1 MSPRNLRLSLEE
13 KMTMNLDAALQTFFA
28 EAEELL
34 NSMEAA
40 LLRLDDGDSDP
51 ETINEIFRA
60 AHTIKG
66 SAGLFGLDDIVH
78 FTHIVENVLD
88 RARDNK
94 VVVTSDLLSILLPCR
109 DHIAVLIEHAIHNR
123 SNDEYCLATGK
134 ALVESLAPWL
144 DGEDANTDVPAIAP
158 AQEAQADY
166 IQSLVSEGDQDY
178 VLDRERW
185 HISVRFGKDLLR
197 NGMDPLS
204 IMRFL
209 ASLGEITHITTI
221 TDNLPDYEHFDP
233 EQLYLGFEITL
244 ASNATQQQIEDAFMF
259 VRDESDITII
269 PPRSNIEAYIN
280 LINSLPE
287 DTQRLGEILVKSHAI
302 SYQELDAAL
311 ELQKQQAKSQSPI
324 SMLGDIL
331 IEGDAVAPEIV
342 SAALDKQKKISEK
355 KTSPENR
362 FIRVDAE
369 RLDTLINLIGELVIN
384 RQRIDLLASTMGNPT
399 LMEAVTS
406 MGNFT
411 EAIRDAALTLRMV
424 PVGDTFQ
431 KFKRVVRDTAKTL
444 NKEIDLEIEGAET
457 ELDRSMVEK
466 LNDPLMHIV
475 RNAMDHGIEPM
486 EVRQARGKPLQ
497 GTIKL
502 TAYHDAGNIV
512 IGIHDDG
519 GGLDVEKIRKKAIA
533 NGILD
538 ANTQLSRQEI
548 FQLIFHPGLS
558 TAEQVTN
565 LSGRGVGMDVVKRN
579 IEELQ
584 GGVEIESE
592 MGVGTSLSI
601 RLPLTLAIIDGFH
614 VLAGGIDFIVPQN
627 TILECVDLNSLAH
640 SQGQNCV
647 NLRGE
652 QVPYIRLREIFSLQG
667 DEPQREK
674 IVVVQFGEKR
684 AGIVVDELHGEI
696 QSVVKPMGP
705 IFQALKGIG
714 GSSLLGT
721 GAVALILE
729 IQQLIGF
736 AINREQ
742 LRNTAV
748 PMNAQ
753 EQKS

>member
-1 MSPRNLRLSLEE
+1 
-13 KMTMNLDAALQTFFA
+13 MNLDAALQTFFA
-28 EAEELL
+28 EADDLL

-40 LLRLDDGDSDP
+40 LLHLDEGDTDP

-66 SAGLFGLDDIVH
+66 SAGLFGLDDIVR

-94 VVVTSDLLSILLPCR
+94 ISLTSDLLSILLPCR
-109 DHIAVLIEHAIHNR
+109 DHIALLIEHAMHQH
-123 SNDEYCLATGK
+123 SNDEECLASGQ
-134 ALVESLAPWL
+134 ALLNSLEPWLEDKVESSVSNNVPLADPSQTL
-144 DGEDANTDVPAIAP
+144 
-158 AQEAQADY
+158 QADY
-166 IQSLVSEGDQDY
+166 IKSLVSEEE
-178 VLDRERW
+178 RESW
-185 HISVRFGKDLLR
+185 HISVRFGSDLLR

-209 ASLGEITHITTI
+209 ASLGDITHITTI
-221 TDNLPDYEHFDP
+221 TDHLPDYEHFDP

-244 ASNATQQQIEDAFMF
+244 TSSATQQQIEDAFMF
-259 VRDESDITII
+259 VRDDSDITII
-269 PPRSNIEAYIN
+269 PPRSNIDAYVN
-280 LINSLPE
+280 LIESLPE
-287 DTQRLGEILVKSHAI
+287 DSKRLGEILVKSHAI
-302 SYQELDAAL
+302 SYQELEAAL
-311 ELQKQQAKSQSPI
+311 ATQKQQARNQDAV
-324 SMLGDIL
+324 SMLGDLL
-331 IEGDAVAPEIV
+331 IEGEAVAPEIV
-342 SAALDKQKKISEK
+342 CAALDKQKKITEK
-355 KTSPENR
+355 KTNPENR

-384 RQRIDLLASTMGNPT
+384 RQRIDLLASKMGNPT
-399 LMEAVTS
+399 LIEAVTS

-431 KFKRVVRDTAKTL
+431 KFKRVVRDTAKSL

-475 RNAMDHGIEPM
+475 RNAMDHGIEST
-486 EVRQARGKPLQ
+486 EVRVARGKPAQ

-519 GGLDVEKIRKKAIA
+519 GGLDVEKIRKKAVS

-538 ANTQLSRQEI
+538 EGVQLSRQEL

-592 MGVGTSLSI
+592 MGVGTSLNI

-614 VLAGGIDFIVPQN
+614 VVAGAIDFIVPQN
-627 TILECVDLNSLAH
+627 AILECVDLNSLSH
-640 SQGQNCV
+640 SHGQNCV

-667 DEPQREK
+667 VESDREK

-696 QSVVKPMGP
+696 QTVVKPMGP

-721 GAVALILE
+721 GAVALILD
-729 IQQLIGF
+729 IQQLISY

-742 LRNTAV
+742 LRNSTI
-748 PMNAQ
+748 PLSAQ
-753 EQKS
+753 EQ

>member
-1 MSPRNLRLSLEE
+1 
-13 KMTMNLDAALQTFFA
+13 MNLDDALQTFFA
-28 EAEELL
+28 EAEDLL

-40 LLRLDDGDSDP
+40 LLRMDEGDKDM

-66 SAGLFGLDDIVH
+66 SAGLFGLNDIVS

-88 RARDNK
+88 RARDEK
-94 VVVTSDLLSILLPCR
+94 IVVTGDLLSILLPCR
-109 DHIAVLIEHAIHNR
+109 DHIATLVENAMHER
-123 SNDEYCLATGK
+123 PNDAECLAHGK
-134 ALVESLAPWL
+134 ALLDSLLPWL
-144 DGEDANTDVPAIAP
+144 EPSKAAVHASAPVAAGVTPFGSGTDADH
-158 AQEAQADY
+158 EA
-166 IQSLVSEGDQDY
+166 
-178 VLDRERW
+178 W
-185 HISVRFGKDLLR
+185 HISVRLGPDLLR

-204 IMRFL
+204 ILRFL
-209 ASLGEITHITTI
+209 RTLGEITHITTI
-221 TDNLPDYEHFDP
+221 TDHLPEFNDYDP

-244 ASNATQQQIEDAFMF
+244 VSNASQQQIEDAFMF
-259 VRDESDITII
+259 VRDDSDLKLI
-269 PPRSNIEAYIN
+269 PPRSNIQAYIN
-280 LINSLPE
+280 LIQSLPE
-287 DTQRLGEILVKSHAI
+287 NAQRLGEILVKSHAI
-302 SYQELDAAL
+302 TFQELEAAL
-311 ELQKQQAKSQSPI
+311 TTQKQQAKSSGAVG
-324 SMLGDIL
+324 MLGDIL
-331 IEGDAVAPEIV
+331 IEEQAIAPEIV

-355 KTSPENR
+355 KSSGENR

-369 RLDTLINLIGELVIN
+369 RLDILINLIGELVIN
-384 RQRIDLLASTMGNPT
+384 RQRVDLLSSKMGNPT
-399 LMEAVTS
+399 LIEAVTS

-424 PVGDTFQ
+424 PIGDTFQ
-431 KFKRVVRDTAKTL
+431 KFKRVVRDTAKTIG
-444 NKEIDLEIEGAET
+444 KEIELEIEGAET

-475 RNAMDHGIEPM
+475 RNAMDHGIESVA
-486 EVRQARGKPLQ
+486 VRQTRNKSGG

-502 TAYHDAGNIV
+502 TARHDAGNIV

-533 NGILD
+533 NGILEEGIH
-538 ANTQLSRQEI
+538 LSRQEL

-584 GGVEIESE
+584 GGIEIESE
-592 MGVGTSLSI
+592 VGVGTSFSI

-614 VLAGGIDFIVPQN
+614 VTAGLIDFIVPQN
-627 TILECVDLNSLAH
+627 TILECVDLNSLNH
-640 SQGQNCV
+640 VQGQNCV

-652 QVPYIRLREIFSLQG
+652 QVPYIRLREIFALQPK
-667 DEPQREK
+667 DHSREK

-696 QSVVKPMGP
+696 QTVVKPMGP

-721 GAVALILE
+721 GAVALILD

-736 AINREQ
+736 AINREH
-742 LRNTAV
+742 LRNNAFSV
-748 PMNAQ
+748 SAQ
-753 EQKS
+753 EQEQ

>member
-1 MSPRNLRLSLEE
+1 
-13 KMTMNLDAALQTFFA
+13 MNLDGALQTFFA
-28 EAEELL
+28 EAEDLL
-34 NSMEAA
+34 NSMESA
-40 LLRLDDGDSDP
+40 LLRLDDGDHDM

-66 SAGLFGLDDIVH
+66 SAGLFGLNDIVS

-88 RARDNK
+88 RARDEK
-94 VVVTSDLLSILLPCR
+94 ITISGDLLSILLPCR
-109 DHIAVLIEHAIHNR
+109 DHIATLVEHAMHGSENDEECLAHGNALLDSLTPWLESKPATTEPVAMPAAKAPATLANNAALQSGNHNR
-123 SNDEYCLATGK
+123 
-134 ALVESLAPWL
+134 
-144 DGEDANTDVPAIAP
+144 
-158 AQEAQADY
+158 EA
-166 IQSLVSEGDQDY
+166 
-178 VLDRERW
+178 W
-185 HISVRFGKDLLR
+185 HISVRLGADLLR

-209 ASLGEITHITTI
+209 GSLGEITHITTL
-221 TDNLPDYEHFDP
+221 TDHLPEFNEFDP

-244 ASNATQQQIEDAFMF
+244 VSDATQQQIEDAFMF
-259 VRDESDITII
+259 VREESQIIII
-269 PPRSNIEAYIN
+269 PPRSNIEAYVN
-280 LINSLPE
+280 LIKSLPE
-287 DTQRLGEILVKSHAI
+287 NTQRLGEILVKSHAI
-302 SYQELDAAL
+302 TYQELEAAL
-311 ELQKQQAKSQSPI
+311 ATQKQQAKSTGAVG
-324 SMLGDIL
+324 MLGDIL
-331 IEGDAVAPEIV
+331 IEEQAVAPEIV
-342 SAALDKQKKISEK
+342 HAALDKQKKIAEK
-355 KTSPENR
+355 KTSSENR

-384 RQRIDLLASTMGNPT
+384 RQRVDLLASKLGNAT
-399 LMEAVTS
+399 LIEAVTS

-424 PVGDTFQ
+424 PIGDTFQ
-431 KFKRVVRDTAKTL
+431 KFKRVVRDTAKAIG
-444 NKEIDLEIEGAET
+444 KEIELEIEGAET

-475 RNAMDHGIEPM
+475 RNAMDHGIESVA
-486 EVRQARGKPLQ
+486 VRESRGKSGT

-502 TAYHDAGNIV
+502 TARHDAGNIV

-519 GGLDVEKIRKKAIA
+519 GGLDVEKIRKKAIN
-533 NGILD
+533 NGILEEGVH
-538 ANTQLSRQEI
+538 LSRQEL

-584 GGVEIESE
+584 GGIEIESE
-592 MGVGTSLSI
+592 LTVGTSFSI

-614 VLAGGIDFIVPQN
+614 VTAGHIDFIVPQN
-627 TILECVDLNSLAH
+627 TILECVDLDSLMH
-640 SQGQNCV
+640 VKGQNCV

-652 QVPYIRLREIFSLQG
+652 QVPYIRLREIFSLQSK
-667 DEPQREK
+667 DHSREK

-684 AGIVVDELHGEI
+684 AGIVVDDLHGEI
-696 QSVVKPMGP
+696 QTVVKPMGP

-721 GAVALILE
+721 GAVALILD

-736 AINREQ
+736 AINREH
-742 LRNTAV
+742 LRNNAFAV
-748 PMNAQ
+748 NVQ
-753 EQKS
+753 EQE

>member
-1 MSPRNLRLSLEE
+1 
-13 KMTMNLDAALQTFFA
+13 MNLDGALQTFFA
-28 EAEELL
+28 EAEDLL

-40 LLRLDDGDSDP
+40 LLRMDEGDTDM

-66 SAGLFGLDDIVH
+66 SAGLFGLDDIVS

-88 RARDNK
+88 RARDEK
-94 VVVTSDLLSILLPCR
+94 IVITSDLLSIFLPCR
-109 DHIAVLIEHAIHNR
+109 DHIAVLVENARHEQE
-123 SNDEYCLATGK
+123 NDAACLAQGK
-134 ALVESLAPWL
+134 ALLESLQPWL
-144 DGEDANTDVPAIAP
+144 ETAPQQAAINAP
-158 AQEAQADY
+158 AASSEPQYGASSGTEADHNA
-166 IQSLVSEGDQDY
+166 
-178 VLDRERW
+178 W
-185 HISVRFGKDLLR
+185 HISVRLGPDLLR

-204 IMRFL
+204 ILRFL
-209 ASLGEITHITTI
+209 RTLGEITHITTI
-221 TDNLPDYEHFDP
+221 TDHLPAFNDYDP

-244 ASNATQQQIEDAFMF
+244 ASNASQQQIEDAFMF
-259 VRDESDITII
+259 VRDESDIKLI
-269 PPRSNIEAYIN
+269 PPRSNIEAYVN
-280 LINSLPE
+280 LIKSLPE
-287 DTQRLGEILVKSHAI
+287 NTQRLGEILVKSHAI
-302 SYQELDAAL
+302 SFQELEAAL
-311 ELQKQQAKSQSPI
+311 AIQKKQAKSSGAVG
-324 SMLGDIL
+324 MLGDIL
-331 IEGDAVAPEIV
+331 IEEQSVPAEIV
-342 SAALDKQKKISEK
+342 NAALDKQKKISEK
-355 KTSPENR
+355 KTSSENR

-369 RLDTLINLIGELVIN
+369 RLDILINLIGELVIN
-384 RQRIDLLASTMGNPT
+384 RQRVDLLSSKMGNPT
-399 LMEAVTS
+399 LIEAVTS

-424 PVGDTFQ
+424 PIGDTFQ
-431 KFKRVVRDTAKTL
+431 KFKRVVRDTAKSIG
-444 NKEIDLEIEGAET
+444 KEIELEIEGAET

-475 RNAMDHGIEPM
+475 RNAMDHGIEAIA
-486 EVRQARGKPLQ
+486 VRQERGKSRS

-502 TAYHDAGNIV
+502 TARHDAGNIV

-519 GGLDVEKIRKKAIA
+519 GGLDIERIRKKAIT
-533 NGILD
+533 NGLLEEGEHL
-538 ANTQLSRQEI
+538 TRQEL

-584 GGVEIESE
+584 GGIEIESE
-592 MGVGTSLSI
+592 VGVGTSFSI

-614 VLAGGIDFIVPQN
+614 VTAGHIDFIVPQN
-627 TILECVDLNSLAH
+627 TILECVDLNSLSH
-640 SQGQNCV
+640 VQGQNCV

-652 QVPYIRLREIFSLQG
+652 QVPYIRLREIFSL
-667 DEPQREK
+667 EPKDHSREK

-696 QSVVKPMGP
+696 QTVVKPMGP

-721 GAVALILE
+721 GAVSLILDV
-729 IQQLIGF
+729 QQLIGF

-742 LRNTAV
+742 LRNNAFSV
-748 PMNAQ
+748 SAQ
-753 EQKS
+753 EQEQ

>member
-1 MSPRNLRLSLEE
+1 
-13 KMTMNLDAALQTFFA
+13 MNLDGALQTFFA
-28 EAEELL
+28 EAEDLL

-40 LLRLDDGDSDP
+40 LLRMDEGDKDM

-66 SAGLFGLDDIVH
+66 SAGLFGLNDIVS

-88 RARDNK
+88 RARDEK
-94 VVVTSDLLSILLPCR
+94 IAVTGDLLSILLPCR
-109 DHIAVLIEHAIHNR
+109 DHIATLVENAMHENP
-123 SNDEYCLATGK
+123 NDAECLAHGK
-134 ALVESLAPWL
+134 ALLDSLSPWL
-144 DGEDANTDVPAIAP
+144 EPSAQTAAKVAAPVDAGTPPFGVFTSESDH
-158 AQEAQADY
+158 EA
-166 IQSLVSEGDQDY
+166 
-178 VLDRERW
+178 W
-185 HISVRFGKDLLR
+185 HISVRLGPDLLR

-204 IMRFL
+204 ILRFL
-209 ASLGEITHITTI
+209 RTLGEITHIATI
-221 TDNLPDYEHFDP
+221 TEHLPEFNEYDP

-244 ASNATQQQIEDAFMF
+244 VSNASQQQIEDAFMF
-259 VRDESDITII
+259 VRDDSDLKLI
-269 PPRSNIEAYIN
+269 PPRSNIQAYVN
-280 LINSLPE
+280 LIQSLPE
-287 DTQRLGEILVKSHAI
+287 NAQRLGEILVKSHAI
-302 SYQELDAAL
+302 SFQELDAAL
-311 ELQKQQAKSQSPI
+311 ATQKQQAKGAGAVG
-324 SMLGDIL
+324 MLGDIL
-331 IEGDAVAPEIV
+331 IEEQAVAPEIV
-342 SAALDKQKKISEK
+342 NAALDKQKKISEK
-355 KTSPENR
+355 KSSGENR

-369 RLDTLINLIGELVIN
+369 RLDVLINLIGELVIN
-384 RQRIDLLASTMGNPT
+384 RQRVDLLSSKMGNPT
-399 LMEAVTS
+399 LIEAVTS

-424 PVGDTFQ
+424 PIGDTFQ
-431 KFKRVVRDTAKTL
+431 KFKRVVRDTAKSIG
-444 NKEIDLEIEGAET
+444 KEIELEIEGAET

-475 RNAMDHGIEPM
+475 RNAMDHGIESVA
-486 EVRQARGKPLQ
+486 VRQTRNKPDS

-502 TAYHDAGNIV
+502 TARHDAGNIV

-519 GGLDVEKIRKKAIA
+519 GGLDVERIRKKAIT
-533 NGILD
+533 NGILEEGIH
-538 ANTQLSRQEI
+538 LSRQEL

-584 GGVEIESE
+584 GGIEIESE
-592 MGVGTSLSI
+592 VGVGTSFSI

-614 VLAGGIDFIVPQN
+614 VTAGLIDFIVPQN
-627 TILECVDLNSLAH
+627 TILECVDLNSLNH
-640 SQGQNCV
+640 VQGQNCV

-652 QVPYIRLREIFSLQG
+652 QVPYIRLREIFALQPK
-667 DEPQREK
+667 DHSREK

-696 QSVVKPMGP
+696 QTVVKPMGP

-721 GAVALILE
+721 GAVALILD

-736 AINREQ
+736 AINREHI
-742 LRNTAV
+742 RNNAFSV
-748 PMNAQ
+748 SAQ
-753 EQKS
+753 EQEQ

>member
-1 MSPRNLRLSLEE
+1 
-13 KMTMNLDAALQTFFA
+13 MNLDGALQTFFA
-28 EAEELL
+28 EADDLL

-40 LLRLDDGDSDP
+40 LLRLDEGDKDM

-66 SAGLFGLDDIVH
+66 SAGLFGLDDIVS

-88 RARDNK
+88 RARDGK
-94 VVVTSDLLSILLPCR
+94 IVITSDLLSIFLPCR
-109 DHIAVLIEHAIHNR
+109 DHIAVLVENARHEQE
-123 SNDEYCLATGK
+123 NDAECLAQGK
-134 ALVESLAPWL
+134 ALLNSLQPWL
-144 DGEDANTDVPAIAP
+144 DAVPQTAVASAPVIGASPKNNSSAETNHDA
-158 AQEAQADY
+158 
-166 IQSLVSEGDQDY
+166 
-178 VLDRERW
+178 W
-185 HISVRFGKDLLR
+185 HISVRLGPDLLR

-204 IMRFL
+204 ILRFL
-209 ASLGEITHITTI
+209 RTLGDITHITTI
-221 TDNLPDYEHFDP
+221 TDHLPEYNDYDP

-244 ASNATQQQIEDAFMF
+244 VSNASQQQIEDAFMF
-259 VRDESDITII
+259 VREDSDLKLI
-269 PPRSNIEAYIN
+269 PPRSNIEAYVN
-280 LINSLPE
+280 LIKSLPE
-287 DTQRLGEILVKSHAI
+287 NAQRLGEILVKSYAI
-302 SYQELDAAL
+302 TFQELDAAL
-311 ELQKQQAKSQSPI
+311 ATQKQQAKTTGAVG
-324 SMLGDIL
+324 MLGDIL
-331 IEGDAVAPEIV
+331 IEEQSIAPEIV
-342 SAALDKQKKISEK
+342 NAALDKQKKISEK
-355 KTSPENR
+355 KTSGENR

-369 RLDTLINLIGELVIN
+369 RLDVLINLIGELVIN
-384 RQRIDLLASTMGNPT
+384 RQRVDLLSSKMGNPT
-399 LMEAVTS
+399 LIEAVTS

-424 PVGDTFQ
+424 PIGDTFQ
-431 KFKRVVRDTAKTL
+431 KFKRVVRDTAKSIG
-444 NKEIDLEIEGAET
+444 KEIELEIEGAET

-475 RNAMDHGIEPM
+475 RNAMDHGIEAIA
-486 EVRQARGKPLQ
+486 VRQTRGKPDS

-502 TAYHDAGNIV
+502 TARHDAGNIV

-519 GGLDVEKIRKKAIA
+519 GGLDVERIRKKAIA
-533 NGILD
+533 NGILEEGIH
-538 ANTQLSRQEI
+538 LSRQEL

-584 GGVEIESE
+584 GGIEIESE
-592 MGVGTSLSI
+592 IGVGTSFSI

-614 VLAGGIDFIVPQN
+614 VTAGHIDFIVPQN
-627 TILECVDLNSLAH
+627 TILECVDLNSLSH
-640 SQGQNCV
+640 VQGQNCV

-652 QVPYIRLREIFSLQG
+652 QVPYIRLREIFSLQPK
-667 DEPQREK
+667 DHSREK

-696 QSVVKPMGP
+696 QTVVKPMGP

-721 GAVALILE
+721 GAVALILD

-736 AINREQ
+736 AINREH
-742 LRNTAV
+742 LRNNAFLV
-748 PMNAQ
+748 SAQ
-753 EQKS
+753 EQEE

>member
-1 MSPRNLRLSLEE
+1 
-13 KMTMNLDAALQTFFA
+13 MNLDSALQTFFA
-28 EAEELL
+28 EAEDLL
-34 NSMEAA
+34 NSMESA
-40 LLRLDDGDSDP
+40 LLRLDDGDQDS

-66 SAGLFGLDDIVH
+66 SAGLFGLDDIVS

-88 RARDNK
+88 RARDEK
-94 VVVTSDLLSILLPCR
+94 ISIGGDLLSILLPCR
-109 DHIAVLIEHAIHNR
+109 DHIATLVDHAMHETE
-123 SNDEYCLATGK
+123 NDAECLAHGQV
-134 ALVESLAPWL
+134 LLDSLNPWL
-144 DGEDANTDVPAIAP
+144 EGGHESAMPGNLKPIQPQILNAGNSNVSDH
-158 AQEAQADY
+158 EA
-166 IQSLVSEGDQDY
+166 
-178 VLDRERW
+178 W
-185 HISVRFGKDLLR
+185 HISVRLGPELLR

-204 IMRFL
+204 ILRFL
-209 ASLGEITHITTI
+209 NTLGEITHIATL
-221 TDNLPDYEHFDP
+221 TDHLPALNDFDP

-244 ASNATQQQIEDAFMF
+244 VSDASQQQIEDAFMF
-259 VRDESDITII
+259 VREESQISII

-280 LINSLPE
+280 LIKSLPE
-287 DTQRLGEILVKSHAI
+287 NAQRLGEILVKSHAI
-302 SYQELDAAL
+302 SYQELESAL
-311 ELQKQQAKSQSPI
+311 ATQKQQAKSDGAVG
-324 SMLGDIL
+324 MLGDIL
-331 IEGDAVAPEIV
+331 IEEQVIAPEIV
-342 SAALDKQKKISEK
+342 NAALDKQKKIAEK
-355 KTSPENR
+355 KSSGENR

-384 RQRIDLLASTMGNPT
+384 RQRVDLLASKLGNST
-399 LMEAVTS
+399 LIEAVTS

-424 PVGDTFQ
+424 PIGDTFQ
-431 KFKRVVRDTAKTL
+431 KFKRVVRDTAKSIG
-444 NKEIDLEIEGAET
+444 KEIELEIEGAET

-475 RNAMDHGIEPM
+475 RNAMDHGIESIA
-486 EVRQARGKPLQ
+486 VRESRDKPAT

-502 TAYHDAGNIV
+502 TARHDAGHIV

-519 GGLDVEKIRKKAIA
+519 GGLDVDKIRKKAIA
-533 NGILD
+533 NGILEEGVH
-538 ANTQLSRQEI
+538 LSRQEM

-584 GGVEIESE
+584 GGIEIDSE
-592 MGVGTSLSI
+592 LTVGTSFNI

-614 VLAGGIDFIVPQN
+614 VTAGNIDFIVPQN
-627 TILECVDLNSLAH
+627 SILECVDLDSLMH
-640 SQGQNCV
+640 VKGQHCV

-652 QVPYIRLREIFSLQG
+652 QVPYIRLQEIFTLQTSG
-667 DEPQREK
+667 HSREK

-696 QSVVKPMGP
+696 QTVVKPMGP

-721 GAVALILE
+721 GAVALILD

-736 AINREQ
+736 AVNREHT
-742 LRNTAV
+742 RNNAFAV
-748 PMNAQ
+748 NVL
-753 EQKS
+753 EQK

>member
-1 MSPRNLRLSLEE
+1 
-13 KMTMNLDAALQTFFA
+13 MNLDAALQTFFA
-28 EAEELL
+28 EADDLL

-40 LLRLDDGDSDP
+40 LLRLDDGDTDP

-66 SAGLFGLDDIVH
+66 SAGLFGLDDIVR

-94 VVVTSDLLSILLPCR
+94 ITITSDLLSLLLPCR
-109 DHIAVLIEHAIHNR
+109 DHIAVLVENARHDRA
-123 SNDEYCLATGK
+123 NDNECLTNGQ
-134 ALVESLAPWL
+134 ALLGSLQPWL
-144 DGEDANTDVPAIAP
+144 EDSAVANTGNTELAEPTSTL
-158 AQEAQADY
+158 QADY
-166 IQSLVSEGDQDY
+166 IKSLVSEAE
-178 VLDRERW
+178 RESW
-185 HISVRFGKDLLR
+185 HISVRFGPDLLR

-209 ASLGEITHITTI
+209 STLGEITHITTI
-221 TDNLPDYEHFDP
+221 TDHLPDVEQFDP
-233 EQLYLGFEITL
+233 EQLYLGFEIAL
-244 ASNATQQQIEDAFMF
+244 IGSVTQQQIEDAFMF
-259 VRDESDITII
+259 VRDDSDITII
-269 PPRSNIEAYIN
+269 PPRSNIEAYVK
-280 LINSLPE
+280 LIQSLPE
-287 DTQRLGEILVKSHAI
+287 DSKRLGEILVKSHAI

-311 ELQKQQAKSQSPI
+311 ETQKLQAKNQSPV

-331 IEGDAVAPEIV
+331 VKGEAVAPEIV
-342 SAALDKQKKISEK
+342 TAALDKQKKIVEK
-355 KTSPENR
+355 KSSPENR

-369 RLDTLINLIGELVIN
+369 RLDTLINLIGELVVN
-384 RQRIDLLASTMGNPT
+384 RQRIDLLASKLGDST
-399 LMEAVTS
+399 LIEAVAS
-406 MGNFT
+406 MGAFT

-431 KFKRVVRDTAKTL
+431 KFKRVVRDTAKAL
-444 NKEIDLEIEGAET
+444 NKEIELEIEGAET

-475 RNAMDHGIEPM
+475 RNAMDHGIESV
-486 EVRQARGKPLQ
+486 EVRQARGKPAQ

-502 TAYHDAGNIV
+502 TAYHDSGNIV

-538 ANTQLSRQEI
+538 ESVHLSRQEL

-584 GGVEIESE
+584 GGVEVESE
-592 MGVGTSLSI
+592 IGAGTSLTI

-614 VLAGGIDFIVPQN
+614 VLAGDIDFIVPQN
-627 TILECVDLNSLAH
+627 TILECVDLNSLNH
-640 SQGQNCV
+640 TQGQNCV

-652 QVPYIRLREIFSLQG
+652 QVPYIRLREIFSLQST
-667 DEPQREK
+667 DVQREK
-674 IVVVQFGEKR
+674 VVVVQFGEKR

-696 QSVVKPMGP
+696 QTVVKPMGP

-721 GAVALILE
+721 GAVALILDV
-729 IQQLIGF
+729 QQLITY
-736 AINREQ
+736 AINQEH
-742 LRNTAV
+742 LRNSAL
-748 PMNAQ
+748 PMSAQ
-753 EQKS
+753 EEQS

>member
-1 MSPRNLRLSLEE
+1 
-13 KMTMNLDAALQTFFA
+13 MNLDGALQTFFA
-28 EAEELL
+28 EAEDLL

-40 LLRLDDGDSDP
+40 LLRLDEGEKDM

-66 SAGLFGLDDIVH
+66 SAGLFGLNDIVS

-88 RARDNK
+88 RARDEK
-94 VVVTSDLLSILLPCR
+94 ITVTSDLLSILLPCR
-109 DHIAVLIEHAIHNR
+109 DHIAVLVENAMHDQA
-123 SNDEYCLATGK
+123 NDEACLAQGK
-134 ALVESLAPWL
+134 SLLAALNPWL
-144 DGEDANTDVPAIAP
+144 EESTAAGAIAT
-158 AQEAQADY
+158 ASS
-166 IQSLVSEGDQDY
+166 QSVVQVPSGKEP
-178 VLDRERW
+178 VTDRDSW
-185 HISVRFGKDLLR
+185 HISVRFGPDLLR
-197 NGMDPLS
+197 NGMDPFS
-204 IMRFL
+204 ILRFL
-209 ASLGEITHITTI
+209 RTLGDITHITTI
-221 TDNLPDYEHFDP
+221 TDHLPEFNDFDP

-244 ASNATQQQIEDAFMF
+244 NSSASQQQIEDAFMF
-259 VRDESDITII
+259 VREDSDIRII
-269 PPRSNIEAYIN
+269 PPRSNIEAFVN

-287 DTQRLGEILVKSHAI
+287 NSQRLGEILVKSHAI
-302 SYQELDAAL
+302 SYQELEAAL
-311 ELQKQQAKSQSPI
+311 TTQKSQAKALGKVE
-324 SMLGDIL
+324 MLGDIL
-331 IEGDAVAPEIV
+331 IEEQAIAPEIV
-342 SAALDKQKKISEK
+342 NAALDKQKKNSEK
-355 KTSPENR
+355 KSSPENR

-369 RLDTLINLIGELVIN
+369 RLDKLINLIGELVIN
-384 RQRIDLLASTMGNPT
+384 RQRVDLLASKMGNPT
-399 LMEAVTS
+399 LIEAVTS

-424 PVGDTFQ
+424 PIGDTFQ
-431 KFKRVVRDTAKTL
+431 KFKRVVRDTAKSL
-444 NKEIDLEIEGAET
+444 NKEIELEIEGAET

-475 RNAMDHGIEPM
+475 RNAMDHGIESIA
-486 EVRQARGKPLQ
+486 VRQSRNKPDT

-502 TAYHDAGNIV
+502 TARHDAGNIV

-533 NGILD
+533 NGLLEEGVH
-538 ANTQLSRQEI
+538 LSRQEL

-584 GGVEIESE
+584 GGIEIESE

-614 VLAGGIDFIVPQN
+614 VTAGHIDFIVPQN
-627 TILECVDLNSLAH
+627 TILECVDLNSLIH
-640 SQGQNCV
+640 VQGQNCV
-647 NLRGE
+647 NLRGD
-652 QVPYIRLREIFSLQG
+652 QVPYIRLREIFSLQPK
-667 DEPQREK
+667 DHSREK

-696 QSVVKPMGP
+696 QTVVKPMGP

-721 GAVALILE
+721 GAVALILD

-736 AINREQ
+736 AINREHI
-742 LRNTAV
+742 RNNAFAV
-748 PMNAQ
+748 NLQ
-753 EQKS
+753 EQEQ